1 MGSAVLFKMFKEG
14 VKMIKYRLHNI
25 TDFGV
30 EVHDFC
36 AENSLNNYIAV
47 FVDPPYWVENLETHE
62 NAYTG
67 FGCVNSDS
75 LDEFDI
81 STCNK
86 LGLVKPESLNI
97 YNVSRETLH
106 ESEIDWIKRHTPT
119 EEKEPYTKLE
129 KISSFL
135 GILSVIIMAT
145 FLLYLFLSSVSFIAE
160 HFSQF
165 TWKVFNIL

>member
-1 MGSAVLFKMFKEG
+1 
-14 VKMIKYRLHNI
+14 MIQYRLHNI

-30 EVHDFC
+30 ELHDFYT
-36 AENSLNNYIAV
+36 ENSLNNYIAL
-47 FVDPPYWVENLETHE
+47 FVDPPYWVENLYTNKNIYVGFDGQSYANPTDGIKDYIETDTS
-62 NAYTG
+62 N
-67 FGCVNSDS
+67 N
-75 LDEFDI
+75 FDI
-81 STCNK
+81 
-86 LGLVKPESLNI
+86 E
-97 YNVSRETLH
+97 NVSRETPH
-106 ESEIDWIKRHTPT
+106 ESEIDWIKRHAPIE

-165 TWKVFNIL
+165 TWKVFNLL

>member
-1 MGSAVLFKMFKEG
+1 
-14 VKMIKYRLHNI
+14 MIKYRLHNI

-30 EVHDFC
+30 EVHDFYT
-36 AENSLNNYIAV
+36 ENSLNNYIAV
-47 FVDPPYWVENLETHE
+47 FVDPPYWVENLET
-62 NAYTG
+62 NKNIYTG
-67 FGCVNSDS
+67 F
-75 LDEFDI
+75 DEFNNDVHDI
-81 STCNK
+81 D
-86 LGLVKPESLNI
+86 
-97 YNVSRETLH
+97 NVSRETLH
-106 ESEIDWIKRHTPT
+106 ETPTEWIARHTPT

-160 HFSQF
+160 HFSDF